1 MKKVPKF
8 KPIIVITYKDGG
20 GSQAIKKDSKYGS
33 LGLGGPLLLLAV
45 DFAWFWMSCRAYT
58 QSALRG
64 TGIELVAATPQEA
77 IVVLAGD
84 SNRIPMAL
92 RLLRERNGP
101 LVLLSGVEPGIP
113 LVEIVN
119 SQGSSTVDI
128 HKTWER
134 IVTESRSRTTIE
146 NAEEAAPILKEK
158 QITRIILVTSDYH
171 MPRAKK
177 IFQKTIP
184 EMELYE
190 YPVAS
195 DFSELHFSGMRKFFA
210 EFWKNFFYSVG
221 ILRFFS

>member
-1 MKKVPKF
+1 MVGEAKLSKK
-8 KPIIVITYKDGG
+8 ILNTG
-20 GSQAIKKDSKYGS
+20 AWA
-33 LGLGGPLLLLAV
+33 LGGLLLLLAV

>member
-1 MKKVPKF
+1 MAGRAKL
-8 KPIIVITYKDGG
+8 
-20 GSQAIKKDSKYGS
+20 SKRVLDTVS
-33 LGLGGPLLLLAV
+33 WALGGLVLLLAV

-58 QSALRG
+58 DSAETG
-64 TGIELVAATPQEA
+64 TGIEMVAPTPQEA

-84 SNRIPMAL
+84 SNRIPTAL

-146 NAEEAAPILKEK
+146 NAEEA
-158 QITRIILVTSDYH
+158 
-171 MPRAKK
+171 
-177 IFQKTIP
+177 
-184 EMELYE
+184 
-190 YPVAS
+190 
-195 DFSELHFSGMRKFFA
+195 
-210 EFWKNFFYSVG
+210 
-221 ILRFFS
+221 

>member
-1 MKKVPKF
+1 
-8 KPIIVITYKDGG
+8 
-20 GSQAIKKDSKYGS
+20 
-33 LGLGGPLLLLAV
+33 
-45 DFAWFWMSCRAYT
+45 
-58 QSALRG
+58 
-64 TGIELVAATPQEA
+64 
-77 IVVLAGD
+77 GD